1 VTSTGIESDFRPSPW
16 LANRHVQ
23 SIYPSLP
30 LRRPWVARR
39 CEVLV
44 RASRA
49 EVVDCGDGVRLLAY
63 RATQEALGREPA
75 RRIAVLL
82 HGWEGSADSLYLLS
96 LASLLLEHGFEV
108 VRLNLRDHGDS
119 HHLNEGI
126 FHSCRIAEVVGAVRR
141 LQELAGG
148 RPVDLAGFSLGGNFS
163 LRVAARARGAGIDLA
178 HVVAICPVLDPAH
191 TLRRLEGGWVLYRW
205 YFVRKWKRSLVR
217 KQAAWPLAYDLDDV
231 LALSTLTD
239 MTRLLATRYGGYPTL
254 EDYLRGYAIVD
265 DALAAIECPAR
276 IIAAADDPII
286 PAEDLARLARPAS
299 LSITLTPHGGHC
311 GYYDAQH
318 GSSWLERQVLA
329 TLATR

>member
-1 VTSTGIESDFRPSPW
+1 VISPGSASDFRPSPW

-30 LRRPWVARR
+30 LRRPWVGRR
-39 CEVLV
+39 CRELLG
-44 RASRA
+44 ASRA
-49 EVVDCGDGVRLLAY
+49 EVVDCGEGVRLLAY

-75 RRIAVLL
+75 RRMAILL
-82 HGWEGSADSLYLLS
+82 HGWEGSSDSLYLLS
-96 LASLLLEHGFEV
+96 LAGLLLENGFEV

-148 RPVDLAGFSLGGNFS
+148 RRVDLAGFSLGGNFA
-163 LRVAARARGAGIDLA
+163 LRVAARAREAGLDLG
-178 HVVAICPVLDPAH
+178 HVVAVCPVLDPAH
-191 TLRRLEGGWVLYRW
+191 TLRRLESGWVLYRW
-205 YFVRKWKRSLVR
+205 YFVRKWKRSLHR
-217 KQAAWPLAYDLDDV
+217 KQAAWPSAYDLDDV
-231 LALSTLTD
+231 LALSTLTE

-254 EDYLRGYAIVD
+254 EDYLHGYAIVG
-265 DALAAIECPAR
+265 DALARVECSAR
-276 IIAAADDPII
+276 IIAAEDDPII
-286 PAEDLARLARPAS
+286 PAEDLARLAKPAS

-318 GSSWLERQVLA
+318 GSSWLEREVLA
-329 TLATR
+329 TLTAR